1 MNSQASTRDYN
12 PQPLTALRVMVLG
25 ASGLLGKYLVR
36 EWMLPGCVF
45 GLSSRE
51 VDIRNFAQTRTAVEK
66 YKPDWIIL
74 TA

>member
-1 MNSQASTRDYN
+1 
-12 PQPLTALRVMVLG
+12 MVLG